1 MKRDAPATNRN
12 RGPILDVLRPLLEGG
27 EVLEIASGTG
37 QHAAFFAAALP
48 DVVWQPTDVEDDN
61 LRSIEAWRLEAT
73 LPNLRA
79 PILLDATRASWP
91 VARADAVVCINMIH
105 IAPWA
110 ACEGLVHGAGRVLP
124 PGGVLFLYGPFR
136 IGGAL
141 PAPSNVAFD
150 ASLRA
155 RDPAWGVREL
165 SDVTRLASAQGF
177 VREALV
183 AMPANNHAVVF
194 RRRGPAG
201 A

>member
-1 MKRDAPATNRN
+1 MKRDAPATSRN
-12 RGPILDVLRPLLEGG
+12 RAPILEVLSPLLPEGAL
-27 EVLEIASGTG
+27 VLEVASGTG
-37 QHAAFFAAALP
+37 QHAAFLAGALP
-48 DVVWQPTDVEDDN
+48 HVVWQPTDADRES
-61 LRSIEAWRLEAT
+61 LESIEAWRAEAGA
-73 LPNLRA
+73 PNLLPA
-79 PILLDATRASWP
+79 MVLDATSETWP

-110 ACEGLVHGAGRVLP
+110 ACEGLLSGAARVLG

-155 RDPAWGVREL
+155 RDLAWGVREL
-165 SDVTRLASAQGF
+165 DDVTALAHALGF

-183 AMPANNHAVVF
+183 ALPANNHAVVY
-194 RRRGPAG
+194 RRS
-201 A
+201 